1 MIMSFKYLS
10 LLLLTLC
17 LNFGII
23 TTSYSADPTT
33 DIWIDVRSEREFNT
47 AHLKN
52 AVNIPHTQI
61 ADRIQ
66 SLALTKDTKIHLY
79 CAVGGR
85 AEIAKNKLVAL
96 GYSNVINEGGLKN
109 LHKSGLPLNQ

>member
-1 MIMSFKYLS
+1 MIIPFKYLS

-23 TTSYSADPTT
+23 TTSYSADPTAN
-33 DIWIDVRSEREFNT
+33 IWIDVRSEREFN
-47 AHLKN
+47 ASHLKN
-52 AVNIPHTQI
+52 AVNIPHSQI
-61 ADRIQ
+61 TDRIQ
-66 SLALTKDTKIHLY
+66 SLALTKDTNIHLY

-109 LHKSGLPLNQ
+109 LHKSGHPLNQ